1 MAVATEYI
9 DFPTPGSYV
18 TGWGF
23 PRVTLAWEC
32 VKCGARGKKIP
43 LGSSTTSPMS
53 AHLTDLVHLQFSGN
67 PG

>member
-9 DFPTPGSYV
+9 DFPSAGSYV

-32 VKCGARGKKIP
+32 VKCGAKGKEYPAGFKHDFIHVCP
-43 LGSSTTSPMS
+43 S
-53 AHLTDLVHLQFSGN
+53 N
-67 PG
+67 